1 MADIESAKAYLLKA
15 SSNTGTNLYDHLA
28 SVLKTILDEK
38 KDDAFSG
45 TNLED
50 LSSEI
55 KTDRHMETTTIQ
67 SDPDPLAQV
76 ALATTQEQLF
86 KPSSVDNFDDEDA
99 EVEPVIPNMME
110 QSQYFEDAG
119 LGLGREETFRVLLAL
134 KQLQTQES
142 FSKIRFWGKIL
153 GIKANYLIAECQYT
167 GGDAFSPDGA
177 TGADVDDDEDEEG
190 KSADD
195 DVPESQYQAPMVVPS
210 ESYASGVNKYVYYV
224 CNEAGSPWIRLPHA
238 TPRHIVVARQIR
250 KLMTGDL
257 STAIHSY
264 PPFNGTEA
272 EYLRAQIAQISA
284 DCIISPQGF
293 YTFDEDDEEEEEE
306 RDAYIKDPEYEGL
319 TRDKLIDAEGEGPDG
334 WCHHVQ
340 HILPQGRC
348 KWVNTAIKPKKPLNE
363 DGEEEEEEDEDEDEE
378 VQPETGPSL
387 LSSIMQDP
395 PVDAMP
401 ASPAWSAK
409 LTSQKAQQFAGV
421 ILSSNRWPGAHA
433 LAYNKGL
440 QFQNVYL
447 GWGHKYS
454 SQPFSP
460 PLPPT
465 AEAEFKTGQEI
476 MEKTDPTPQEVDEF
490 NARNAEEEDDDDD
503 DDDDG
508 DDE

>member
-15 SSNTGTNLYDHLA
+15 SSNSGLNLYDHLA
-28 SVLKTILDEK
+28 SVLKNILDEK
-38 KDDAFSG
+38 KDDAFEES
-45 TNLED
+45 NLED
-50 LSSEI
+50 LSSEL
-55 KTDRHMETTTIQ
+55 KTDRYMESTTIQ
-67 SDPDPLAQV
+67 SDPDPLAEV
-76 ALATTQEQLF
+76 ALAKTQERLF
-86 KPSSVDNFDDEDA
+86 APSAVDTADDEDA

-110 QSQYFEDAG
+110 QMQYFEDAG

-134 KQLQTQES
+134 KQLQTEES
-142 FSKIRFWGKIL
+142 FSKIRFWGKVF
-153 GIKANYLIAECQYT
+153 GIKANYLVAECQYS
-167 GGDAFSPDGA
+167 GGDVFRAESAVD
-177 TGADVDDDEDEEG
+177 ADENDDDEEAQDE
-190 KSADD
+190 DD
-195 DVPESQYQAPMVVPS
+195 ELPMSQYIEPMEVPT
-210 ESYASGVNKYVYYV
+210 EAYGSGVNKYVYYV
-224 CNEAGSPWIRLPHA
+224 CSEAGAEWVRLPHA
-238 TPRHIVVARQIR
+238 TPKHIVVARQIR

-257 STAIHSY
+257 STEIHSY

-272 EYLRAQIAQISA
+272 EYLRAQIAQISS

-293 YTFDEDDEEEEEE
+293 YTFDEEDEEEEDE
-306 RDAYIKDPEYEGL
+306 RSEYIKDAEFEGV

-334 WCHHVQ
+334 WCHHFQ

-348 KWVNTAIKPKKPLNE
+348 KWVNTAIKPKRAGDDE
-363 DGEEEEEEDEDEDEE
+363 DEDEEEEEEDDEE

-395 PVDAMP
+395 PVDANP

-433 LAYNKGL
+433 LAYSKGMA
-440 QFQNVYL
+440 FQNVYT

-465 AEAEFKTGQEI
+465 AATEFLTAPEI

-503 DDDDG
+503 DDDDDG
-508 DDE
+508 DD